1 MINDLK
7 AILELATGYS
17 VLINPDKSE
26 VSTNNNTIYLNIDIV
41 DTKSNLIKGEMIF
54 TAIEPVDFLRKVENI
69 KDIILSNA
77 LKKQFGRIDGLLFWF
92 QPFAWNYDRKI
103 LQSAEM
109 PINNITQGVINNG

>member
-7 AILELATGYS
+7 TILELATGYS
-17 VLINPDKSE
+17 VLISPDKSE

-54 TAIEPVDFLRKVENI
+54 TAVEPVDFLRKVENI

-77 LKKQFGRIDGLLFWF
+77 LKKQFGRIDGSLFWF
-92 QPFAWNYDRKI
+92 QPFIWNYDSRI

-109 PINNITQGVINNG
+109 PINTIT